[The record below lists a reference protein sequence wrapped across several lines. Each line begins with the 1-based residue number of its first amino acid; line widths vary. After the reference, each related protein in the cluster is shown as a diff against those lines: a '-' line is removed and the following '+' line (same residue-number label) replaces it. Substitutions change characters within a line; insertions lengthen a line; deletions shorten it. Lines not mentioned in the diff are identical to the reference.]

1 MICWYVMNWVPCI
14 WCIVHKL
21 YVSSQVTECWLL
33 KSNGKWPSKSHA
45 CLSAVISA
53 LKGNLAMYSICCYV
67 PNWWDV
73 LWFWRPAIIH
83 WCFTVSVLCGSPD
96 DTCPH
101 HTSCTWT
108 IFFLILMHNKC
119 GSRVWRKEM
128 ASDRWLILS
137 CVTCLC
143 KTGHAQGSP
152 WMMWTPCPFS
162 KVLHKGKCEVC
173 ESFWSRSCLELSCPS
188 EKSFLSASA
197 SDVLS
202 SNFIILSLKSA

>member
-1 MICWYVMNWVPCI
+1 MYLIGGMFCDSEDPP
-14 WCIVHKL
+14 
-21 YVSSQVTECWLL
+21 SSTDASQFQFCVAVLTTLAHITLL
-33 KSNGKWPSKSHA
+33 
-45 CLSAVISA
+45 A
-53 LKGNLAMYSICCYV
+53 LEL
-67 PNWWDV
+67 
-73 LWFWRPAIIH
+73 F
-83 WCFTVSVLCGSPD
+83 
-96 DTCPH
+96 
-101 HTSCTWT
+101 
-108 IFFLILMHNKC
+108 FFLILMHNKC